1 MRLISLL
8 LFDLYL
14 LWLQLLK
21 MPSNFLLKM
30 KYKLILVVRGVLKIQ
45 RNSVYVEVLDKKI
58 NIVCMLKDVLKIKY
72 INISL

>member
-30 KYKLILVVRGVLKIQ
+30 KYKLILVVKGVLKIK